1 MKSGLYGPSST
12 DQTDKKQ
19 KVENIMNLAYV
30 CVRFW
35 HACLYINQYKRLYL
49 RGRENEQLSGMLL

>member
-1 MKSGLYGPSST
+1 MISGLYGPSGT

-19 KVENIMNLAYV
+19 KVENIMNLAHV

-35 HACLYINQYKRLYL
+35 QAFLYINQYKRLHL
-49 RGRENEQLSGMLL
+49 RGREN